1 MSRLADALRSIT
13 ADCSGADLAAIL
25 DIPKR
30 TADRWLAELR
40 SGDLGNWHGGVIER
54 LSAHE
59 ASTWGT
65 SRIAD
70 ALRPMSVTSHERE
83 KADAS
88 RVAAA
93 MRVIVAS
100 HQINAELLGEMA
112 ADLSD
117 GVLHDHEA
125 RALAPLVERALTAT
139 MDKHRVLVRLQTLL
153 KNRLAGPS

>member
-1 MSRLADALRSIT
+1 MSRLADALRTVTSG
-13 ADCSGADLAAIL
+13 CSGSDLAGIL
-25 DIPKR
+25 GIPKR

-40 SGDLGNWHGGVIER
+40 DGDLGNWNGAAIEQ
-54 LSAHE
+54 LCAHE
-59 ASTWGT
+59 GATWGT
-65 SRIAD
+65 TRIAD
-70 ALRPMSVTSHERE
+70 ALRPLGSSAHERD

-125 RALAPLVERALTAT
+125 RALAPLVDKALAAT
-139 MDKHRVLVRLQTLL
+139 MDKHRVLVRLQVLL
-153 KNRLAGPS
+153 KNRLAGG